1 MLKRIFRTGAILA
14 VLFTGSI
21 PTQAQNITGTIL
33 GTISDA
39 TGAPVP
45 GIQVVVT
52 NKDTGQVTR
61 VESNQL
67 GYYEAPQLRPGTYS
81 VQVGKQGFKTLV
93 REGLH
98 VQVENRLRLDF
109 TLEVGDAATS
119 ISVTGDAPL
128 IESETASLGQV
139 VAARTLQELPIRGRN
154 VFDLVSLSPGVQV
167 NPRSQGAVAS
177 TGDNSAPLFVLS
189 DISING
195 GRYRT
200 NEYMLDGVSIMLPE
214 NNNFAV
220 SPSPDGTQ
228 EFKVMTNSYGP
239 QFGRSGGG
247 VINVITR
254 GGSNQFHG
262 TIYEFFRND
271 RLKANNFFANARNQ
285 KRGIFHFNQF
295 GAAGGGAVKKN
306 KTFFFADYQG
316 HRERSTLGGQFAT
329 VPTALQR
336 SGDFSQTLNA
346 QGQQVV
352 IYDPATTRAAPSG
365 TGFVRDAFPGN
376 RIPANRFDPV
386 AVKMMSYV
394 PLPNSSGSTA
404 ALINNL
410 AWAQQFAINSNQW
423 SVRLDHRFSDRHSLF
438 GRVTRNTG
446 DSANNGPYGTP
457 ADNVL
462 GITLNRVWNTVL
474 NDTFTF
480 SPSLLLNVR
489 YGISRRFEGR
499 VPLHGGEVT
508 LGQLGFPRAVEAAAP
523 EQNFPTVAFTTYS
536 QWGPPGGDRIRRGN
550 DIHTGVADLT
560 KISGRH
566 TIITGVDLRLYN
578 QTPYQ
583 AGSPSGSYNFSPSF
597 TQGPDPLR
605 STLTAGDALASLL
618 TGFGAGSISSV
629 PALAIRN
636 SYTGLYVN
644 DEVKLGRLTVN
655 VGLRYDYESPR
666 TERYNRFTSFDF
678 DRAFPLQ
685 VAGLAGLKGV
695 LTHPGQNGEPRTQF
709 DPSWTNFGP
718 RLGLAYR
725 WNNRTAIRSGYGIFY
740 SPKQGTTSGQGFGA
754 SGYELSTAWVAS
766 LDGVTPLNPLTNP
779 YPTGLLIPPTTPADL
794 LQVGQSINIHDRGN
808 KTNTYTQHWNFSVQR
823 ELGGNWLVEAGYA
836 GNKGTRLP
844 VGRLFN
850 QLDPRYQALG
860 ADLNRQ
866 VTNPF
871 FGLVQTGTLSARTV
885 AQSQLLRPYPQYI
898 SVGAGST
905 PAIAQNA
912 ASSVYHSILIRVEK
926 RFSHGINLLI
936 AYTGSKLIDNA
947 SGRIF
952 GINGNPPPV
961 QNNYDLRA
969 ERSVSE
975 GDVAQRLVVSH
986 IIDLPFG
993 KGRRFLSSAPAPVN
1007 HLAGG
1012 WSVSG
1017 MGSYSSGL
1025 PLALTSTGN
1034 SGVGSSV
1041 LRPNSTGKSARLTG
1055 DPQTRL
1061 TKYFDTSA
1069 FTVPDP
1075 FTFGNVSR
1083 TLPDVRA
1090 PSRVNYDL
1098 ALSKSFL
1105 IREPVSLLFRAEAFN
1120 LTNTPY
1126 FLSPGLA
1133 LGTGTFGVISSA
1145 LGERQVQFSLK
1156 LLF

>member
-1 MLKRIFRTGAILA
+1 VVLATLFAIALQCQ
-14 VLFTGSI
+14 G
-21 PTQAQNITGTIL
+21 QNITGTIL
-33 GTISDA
+33 GTVADA
-39 TGAPVP
+39 SGAIVP
-45 GIQVVVT
+45 GVTVTVT
-52 NKDTGQVTR
+52 NKDTGQSIR
-61 VESNQL
+61 VLTNQL
-67 GYYEAPQLRPGTYS
+67 GYYEAPQLRPGDYG
-81 VQVGKQGFKTLV
+81 VQAAGTGFKTLV
-93 REGLH
+93 RDG
-98 VQVENRLRLDF
+98 VQVSVESRLRLDF
-109 TLEVGDAATS
+109 AMEVGDAATS
-119 ISVTGDAPL
+119 VAVTADAPL

-139 VAARTLQELPIRGRN
+139 ITSRTVQELPIKGRN

-254 GGSNQFHG
+254 GGTNQFHG
-262 TIYEFFRND
+262 TAYEFFRND
-271 RLKANNFFANARNQ
+271 RLKANNFFANARGQ
-285 KRGIFHFNQF
+285 KRGVFHFNQF
-295 GAAGGGAVKKN
+295 GAAGGGPVIRN

-329 VPTALQR
+329 VPTSLQR
-336 SGDFSQTLNA
+336 SGDFSQTLSS
-346 QGQQVV
+346 QGQPII
-352 IYDPATTRAAPSG
+352 IYDPSTTRTAPSG
-365 TGFVRDAFPGN
+365 TGYVRDTFPGN
-376 RIPANRFDPV
+376 RIPNNRLDPV
-386 AVKMMSYV
+386 AVKMLSFV
-394 PLPNSSGSTA
+394 PLANTVGTSA
-404 ALINNL
+404 ALINNF

-423 SVRLDHRFSDRHSLF
+423 SVRLDHRFSDRHGIF
-438 GRVTRNTG
+438 GRITRNTG
-446 DSANNGPYGTP
+446 DSANNGPFNTP

-462 GITLNRVWNTVL
+462 GIGLNKVWNGVI
-474 NDTFTF
+474 NDTFAF
-480 SPSLLLNVR
+480 SPTLLLNTRV
-489 YGISRRFEGR
+489 GVSRRYEGR
-499 VPLHGGEVT
+499 VPLHGGEIT

-523 EQNFPTVAFTTYS
+523 EQNFPTVSFATYS

-550 DIHTGVADLT
+550 DIYTAVADLT

-566 TIITGVDLRLYN
+566 TVIAGADFRIYN

-583 AGSPSGSYNFSPSF
+583 AGSPSGGYSFSQSY

-605 STLTAGDALASLL
+605 SSLTAGDALASLL
-618 TGFGAGSISSV
+618 TGYGTGSISSV

-636 SYTGLYVN
+636 HYFGLYFN
-644 DEVKLGRLTVN
+644 DEIKLGRLTVN

-666 TERYNRFTSFDF
+666 TERYNRFASFDF
-678 DRAFPLQ
+678 TRAFPIT
-685 VAGLAGLKGV
+685 VAGLTGLKGV
-695 LTHPGQNGEPRTQF
+695 LTHPGQNSEPRTQF
-709 DPSWTNFGP
+709 DPSWMNFGP
-718 RLGLAYR
+718 RLGIAYR
-725 WNNRTAIRSGYGIFY
+725 LDSRTAIRSGYGIFY

-754 SGYELSTAWVAS
+754 AGYELATSWVAS
-766 LDGVTPLNPLTNP
+766 VDGVTPLNPISNP
-779 YPTGLLIPPTTPADL
+779 FPTGLLIPPSTQADI
-794 LQVGQSINIHDRGN
+794 LQVGQSLNIHDRAN
-808 KTNTYTQHWNFSVQR
+808 KSNTYTQHWNFSVQR
-823 ELGGNWLVEAGYA
+823 ELPGNWLAEVGYA

-866 VTNPF
+866 VANPF
-871 FGLVQTGTLSARTV
+871 YGLVATGSLSTPTI
-885 AQSQLLRPYPQYI
+885 AQSQLLRPYPQYV

-905 PAIAQNA
+905 PAIAQNS
-912 ASSVYHSILIRVEK
+912 ASSSYHSILVRIEK
-926 RFSHGINLLI
+926 RFSHGINLLV
-936 AYTGSKLIDNA
+936 AYTGAKLIDNA

-961 QNNYDLRA
+961 QNNYDLRS

-975 GDVAQRLVVSH
+975 GDVARRLVVSH
-986 IIDLPFG
+986 TIDLPFG
-993 KGRRFLSSAPAPVN
+993 KGRKFLSSSPAIVDF
-1007 HLAGG
+1007 LAGG

-1017 MGSYSSGL
+1017 SGSYSSGL

-1034 SGVGSSV
+1034 SGVGSGV
-1041 LRPNSTGKSARLTG
+1041 LRPNSTGKSAEFSG
-1055 DPQTRL
+1055 DPQSRL
-1061 TKYFDTSA
+1061 NRYFDTMA
-1069 FTVPDP
+1069 FSVPDP
-1075 FTFGNVSR
+1075 FTFGNVAR

-1090 PSRVNYDL
+1090 PARVNYDM
-1098 ALSKSFL
+1098 AIAKSFP

-1126 FLSPGLA
+1126 FLSPGLG
-1133 LGTGTFGVISSA
+1133 LGTGAFGVVSSA

-1156 LLF
+1156 LQF

>member
-1 MLKRIFRTGAILA
+1 MLASLCA
-14 VLFTGSI
+14 ANI
-21 PTQAQNITGTIL
+21 PAAAQNITGTIL
-33 GTISDA
+33 GSVTDA
-39 TGAPVP
+39 TSAAVP
-45 GIQVVVT
+45 AVQVTVT
-52 NKDTGQVTR
+52 SKDTGQITR
-61 VESNQL
+61 VETSQL
-67 GYYEAPQLRPGTYS
+67 GYYEAPQLRPGAYT
-81 VQVGKQGFKTLV
+81 VQIANKGFKTLV
-93 REGLH
+93 RDDVQ
-98 VQVENRLRLDF
+98 VQVESRIRLDF
-109 TLEVGDAATS
+109 TLEIGDAATS
-119 ISVTGDAPL
+119 ISVTGEAPL

-139 VAARTLQELPIRGRN
+139 VSSRSVQELPIRGRN

-214 NNNFAV
+214 NNNFAI

-262 TIYEFFRND
+262 TLYEFFRND

-295 GAAGGGAVKKN
+295 GAAVGGPVVRN

-316 HRERSTLGGQFAT
+316 HRERSTLGGQLAT

-336 SGDFSQTLNA
+336 AGDFSQTRNA
-346 QGQQVV
+346 QGQPIL
-352 IYDPATTRAAPSG
+352 IYDPATTRPAPSG
-365 TGFVRDAFPGN
+365 TGFVRDAFPDN
-376 RIPANRFDPV
+376 RIPTSRLDPV
-386 AVKMMSYV
+386 AVKMLSYV
-394 PLPNSSGSTA
+394 PLPNIAGSTA
-404 ALINNL
+404 AMINNL

-423 SVRLDHRFSDRHSLF
+423 SGRIDHRFSDRHSLF
-438 GRVTRNTG
+438 GRITRNTG

-462 GITLNRVWNTVL
+462 GITLNRVWNAVL
-474 NDTFTF
+474 NDTFAF

-499 VPLHGGEVT
+499 VPLHEGDVT

-550 DIHTGVADLT
+550 DIHTGVADVT
-560 KISGRH
+560 RISGRH
-566 TIITGVDLRLYN
+566 TLIAGVDVRMYN

-583 AGSPSGSYNFSPSF
+583 AGSPSGNYSFSPAF

-618 TGFGAGSISSV
+618 TGFGSGSISSV

-636 SYTGLYVN
+636 SYFGLYFN
-644 DEVKLGRLTVN
+644 DEIKLGRLTVN

-678 DRAFPLQ
+678 DRAFPIQ
-685 VAGLAGLKGV
+685 VPGMPGLKGV
-695 LTHPGQNGEPRTQF
+695 LTHPGQDGEPSTQF

-725 WNNRTAIRSGYGIFY
+725 VDSRTAIRTGYGIFY

-766 LDGVTPLNPLTNP
+766 LDGVTPLNPLSNAF
-779 YPTGLLIPPTTPADL
+779 PTGLLIPPTTQADL

-823 ELGGNWLVEAGYA
+823 ELGGSWLVETGYA

-866 VTNPF
+866 VPNPF
-871 FGLVQTGTLSARTV
+871 FGLVPTGTLSTRTV
-885 AQSQLLRPYPQYI
+885 AQSQLLRPYPQYVN
-898 SVGAGST
+898 VGAGST

-912 ASSVYHSILIRVEK
+912 ASSTYHSLLIRVEK
-926 RFSHGINLLI
+926 RFSHGMNLLV
-936 AYTGSKLIDNA
+936 AYTGAKLIDNA

-975 GDVAQRLVVSH
+975 GDVARRLVISH
-986 IIDLPFG
+986 TVDLPFG
-993 KGRRFLSSAPAPVN
+993 KGRAFLSGAPGVVN
-1007 HLAGG
+1007 LLAGG

-1017 MGSYSSGL
+1017 AGTYSSGL

-1034 SGVGSSV
+1034 SGVGSSI
-1041 LRPNSTGKSARLTG
+1041 LRPNSTGKSALLQG
-1055 DPQTRL
+1055 DPQSRL
-1061 TKYFDTSA
+1061 NRYFDTSA

-1098 ALSKSFL
+1098 ALSKSFPV
-1105 IREPVSLLFRAEAFN
+1105 REPVSLMFRAEAFN

-1126 FLSPGLA
+1126 FLSPGLG

-1156 LLF
+1156 LQF

>member
-1 MLKRIFRTGAILA
+1 MTTRTFRTGAILFA
-14 VLFTGSI
+14 FFVCGFPS
-21 PTQAQNITGTIL
+21 QAQNITGTIL
-33 GTISDA
+33 GTVVDA
-39 TGAPVP
+39 TGANVP
-45 GIQVVVT
+45 AVQVMVT
-52 NKDTGQVTR
+52 SNATGQTVR

-67 GYYEAPQLRPGTYS
+67 GYYEAPQLRPGIYNVRVAS
-81 VQVGKQGFKTLV
+81 KGFKTLV
-93 REGLH
+93 KENLQ
-98 VQVENRLRLDF
+98 VQVDSRIRLDF

-119 ISVTGDAPL
+119 IAVVGEAPL
-128 IESETASLGQV
+128 IESETAALGQV
-139 VAARTLQELPIRGRN
+139 VATRTVQELPIRGRN

-214 NNNFAV
+214 NNNFAI

-254 GGSNQFHG
+254 GGSNQFHA
-262 TIYEFFRND
+262 TVFEFFRND
-271 RLKANNFFANARNQ
+271 RLKANNFFANARGQ

-295 GAAGGGAVKKN
+295 GAAGGGPVIKN
-306 KTFFFADYQG
+306 KTFFFADFQG
-316 HRERSTLGGQFAT
+316 YRERSTLGGQFAT

-336 SGDFSQTLNA
+336 AGDFSQTFNA
-346 QGQQVV
+346 QGQPVV
-352 IYDPATTRAAPSG
+352 IYDPATTRTAPSG

-376 RIPANRFDPV
+376 RVPSNRFDPV
-386 AVKMMSYV
+386 ALKMLSFV
-394 PLPNSSGSTA
+394 PLPNIAGSTP

-462 GITLNRVWNTVL
+462 GITLNRVWNAVL
-474 NDTFTF
+474 NDTFAF
-480 SPSLLLNVR
+480 SPTMLLNVR

-508 LGQLGFPRAVEAAAP
+508 LGQLGFARAVEAAAP
-523 EQNFPTVAFTTYS
+523 EQNFPTVSFSTYS

-550 DIHTGVADLT
+550 DIHTAVADVT

-566 TIITGVDLRLYN
+566 TVIAGIDGRLYN

-583 AGSPSGSYNFSPSF
+583 AGSPSGGYSFSQSF

-605 STLTAGDALASLL
+605 STLTAGDSLASLL
-618 TGFGAGSISSV
+618 TGFGSGSISSV

-636 SYTGLYVN
+636 SYFGLYVN
-644 DEVKLGRLTVN
+644 DEIKLGRLTVN

-678 DRAFPLQ
+678 NRAFPIQ
-685 VAGLAGLKGV
+685 TPGLTGLKGV

-718 RLGLAYR
+718 RIGIAYR
-725 WNNRTAIRSGYGIFY
+725 LNNRTAIRSGYGIFY

-754 SGYELSTAWVAS
+754 SGYELSTSWVSS
-766 LDGVTPLNPLTNP
+766 LDGVTPLNPLSNP
-779 YPTGLLIPPTTPADL
+779 FPTGLLIPPVTQADV

-823 ELGGNWLVEAGYA
+823 ELGGNWLVEVGYA

-850 QLDPRYQALG
+850 QLDPKYQALG

-866 VTNPF
+866 VPNPF
-871 FGLVQTGTLSARTV
+871 FGLVATGPLSTRTI
-885 AQSQLLRPYPQYI
+885 AQSQLLRPYPQYV

-905 PAIAQNA
+905 PAIAQNS
-912 ASSVYHSILIRVEK
+912 ASSIYHSLLIRVEK
-926 RFSHGINLLI
+926 RFSNGINILI
-936 AYTGSKLIDNA
+936 SYTGAKLIDNA

-961 QNNYDLRA
+961 QNNYDLRS

-975 GDVAQRLVVSH
+975 GDVARRLVVSH
-986 IIDLPFG
+986 TIDLPFG
-993 KGRRFLSSAPAPVN
+993 KGRRFLAGAPGIVN
-1007 HLAGG
+1007 QIVGG

-1017 MGSYSSGL
+1017 FGSYSSGL

-1034 SGVGSSV
+1034 SGVGSGV
-1041 LRPNSTGKSARLTG
+1041 LRPNSTGKSAKLEG
-1055 DPQTRL
+1055 DPQSRL
-1061 TKYFDTSA
+1061 NRYFDISA

-1075 FTFGNVSR
+1075 FTFGNVAR

-1090 PSRVNYDL
+1090 PSRVNYDA
-1098 ALSKSFL
+1098 ALSKSFS
-1105 IREPVSLLFRAEAFN
+1105 IREPVSLLFRAETFN

-1126 FLSPGLA
+1126 FLSPGLG

>member
-1 MLKRIFRTGAILA
+1 MTARGFHGGA
-14 VLFTGSI
+14 VLLALFSQAL
-21 PTQAQNITGTIL
+21 PSPAQNITGTIL
-33 GTISDA
+33 GTVTDA
-39 TGAPVP
+39 TGASVP
-45 GIQVVVT
+45 GATVT
-52 NKDTGQVTR
+52 VTSRDTGQISR
-61 VESNQL
+61 VESNQF
-67 GYYEAPQLRPGTYS
+67 GYYEAPQLRPGGYG
-81 VQVGKQGFKTLV
+81 VQVAGQGFKTLM
-93 REGLH
+93 REAVS
-98 VQVENRLRLDF
+98 VQVESRIRLDF
-109 TLEVGDAATS
+109 ILEVGDAAAS
-119 ISVTGDAPL
+119 IAVTGEAPL

-139 VAARTLQELPIRGRN
+139 IAARTVQELPIRGRN

-214 NNNFAV
+214 NNNFAI

-254 GGSNQFHG
+254 GGSNRFQG
-262 TIYEFFRND
+262 TLYEFFRND
-271 RLKANNFFANARNQ
+271 RMRANNYFANARGQ

-295 GAAGGGAVKKN
+295 GAAVGGPIVKN
-306 KTFFFADYQG
+306 KTFFFADFQG

-329 VPTALQR
+329 LPAALQR
-336 SGDFSQTLNA
+336 AGDFSQTFNA
-346 QGQQVV
+346 QGQPVA
-352 IYDPATTRAAPSG
+352 IHDPFTTRAAPSG

-386 AVKMMSYV
+386 AVKMLSFV
-394 PLPNSSGSTA
+394 PLPNTAGSTA
-404 ALINNL
+404 ASINNL
-410 AWAQQFAINSNQW
+410 AWAQQFAINSDQW
-423 SVRLDHRFSDRHSLF
+423 SMRLDHRFSDRHGIF
-438 GRVTRNTG
+438 GRVTRNKG
-446 DSANNGPYGTP
+446 DSANSGPYGTP

-462 GITLNRVWNTVL
+462 GITLNRVWNAVL
-474 NDTFTF
+474 NDTVAI
-480 SPSLLLNVR
+480 SPSFLLNVR

-499 VPLHGGEVT
+499 APLHAGEVT
-508 LGQLGFPRAVEAAAP
+508 LGQLGFPGAVEAAAP
-523 EQNFPTVAFTTYS
+523 EQNFPTVSFATYS

-550 DIHTGVADLT
+550 DIHTIVADVT
-560 KISGRH
+560 KIAGRH
-566 TIITGVDLRLYN
+566 TVVAGADGRLYN

-583 AGSPSGSYNFSPSF
+583 AGSPSGSYSFSQSF

-605 STLTAGDALASLL
+605 ATLTAGDALASLL

-636 SYTGLYVN
+636 SYFGLYVN
-644 DEVKLGRLTVN
+644 DEIKLGRLTVN
-655 VGLRYDYESPR
+655 VGLRYDHEAPR

-678 DRAFPLQ
+678 NRAFPIQ
-685 VAGLAGLKGV
+685 VAGLTGLKGV
-695 LTHPGQNGEPRTQF
+695 LTHPGQAGEPRSQF

-718 RLGLAYR
+718 RLGMAYR
-725 WNNRTAIRSGYGIFY
+725 LNNRTAIRSGYGIFY

-754 SGYELSTAWVAS
+754 SGYELATAWVAS
-766 LDGVTPLNPLTNP
+766 LDGVTPLNPVSNP
-779 YPTGLLIPPTTPADL
+779 FPTGLLIPPTARADV
-794 LQVGQSINIHDRGN
+794 LQVGQAINIHDRGN
-808 KTNTYTQHWNFSVQR
+808 KTDTYTQHWNFSVQR
-823 ELGGNWLVEAGYA
+823 ELSGSWLVETGYA

-844 VGRLFN
+844 LGRLFN
-850 QLDPRYQALG
+850 QLDPKYQALG

-866 VTNPF
+866 VANPF
-871 FGLVQTGTLSARTV
+871 FGLVATGTLAARTV
-885 AQSQLLRPYPQYI
+885 AQSQLLRPYPQYV

-912 ASSVYHSILIRVEK
+912 ASSVYHSVLLRVEK
-926 RFSHGINLLI
+926 RFSSGVNISI
-936 AYTGSKLIDNA
+936 AYTGAKLIDNA

-969 ERSVSE
+969 ERSLSE
-975 GDVAQRLVVSH
+975 GDVARRLVVSH
-986 IIDLPFG
+986 TIDLPFG
-993 KGRRFLSSAPAPVN
+993 KGRRWLSGAPAAVN
-1007 HLAGG
+1007 LLAGG

-1017 MGSYSSGL
+1017 AGSYASGV

-1041 LRPNSTGKSARLTG
+1041 LRPNSTGKSALLSG

-1061 TKYFDTSA
+1061 NRYFDTSA

-1075 FTFGNVSR
+1075 FTFGNLAR

-1090 PSRVNYDL
+1090 PARVNYDM
-1098 ALSKSFL
+1098 ALSKSFAL
-1105 IREPVSLLFRAEAFN
+1105 REPVSLLFRAEAFN

-1126 FLSPGLA
+1126 FLSPGLG
-1133 LGTGTFGVISSA
+1133 LGTGAFGVISGA
-1145 LGERQVQFSLK
+1145 LGERQVQFSVK

>member
-1 MLKRIFRTGAILA
+1 MRSRPWLTWTTFASLLLSGG
-14 VLFTGSI
+14 VLE
-21 PTQAQNITGTIL
+21 AQNITGTIL
-33 GTISDA
+33 GTVTDSSGA
-39 TGAPVP
+39 TVP
-45 GIQVVVT
+45 AVQVAAT
-52 NKDTGQVTR
+52 NKETGQIAR

-81 VQVGKQGFKTLV
+81 VQVSNKGFKTLIRDGV
-93 REGLH
+93 Q
-98 VQVENRLRLDF
+98 VQVESRIRLDF

-119 ISVTGDAPL
+119 ISVTGEAPL

-139 VAARTLQELPIRGRN
+139 VATRTVQELPIRGRN
-154 VFDLVSLSPGVQV
+154 VFDLVALSPGVQV

-214 NNNFAV
+214 NNNFAI

-262 TIYEFFRND
+262 ALYEFFRND

-285 KRGIFHFNQF
+285 NRGIFHFNQF
-295 GAAGGGAVKKN
+295 GAAGGGPVAKN
-306 KTFFFADYQG
+306 KTFFFVDYQG

-336 SGDFSQTLNA
+336 SGDFSQTFNA

-352 IYDPATTRAAPSG
+352 IYDPTTTRAAPSG

-376 RIPANRFDPV
+376 RIPSSRFDPV
-386 AVKMMSYV
+386 AAKMLSYV
-394 PLPNSSGSTA
+394 PLPNIAGSTP

-423 SVRLDHRFSDRHSLF
+423 SARLDHRFSDRHSLF

-446 DSANNGPYGTP
+446 DSANNGPYGTA

-462 GITLNRVWNTVL
+462 GITLNRVWNAVL
-474 NDTFTF
+474 NDTFAF

-489 YGISRRFEGR
+489 YGLSRRFEGR
-499 VPLHGGEVT
+499 VPLHGDEVT
-508 LGQLGFPRAVEAAAP
+508 LGQLGFPNAVEAAAP

-560 KISGRH
+560 RISGRH
-566 TIITGVDLRLYN
+566 TFIAGVDFRLYN

-583 AGSPSGSYNFSPSF
+583 AGSPSGNYSFSPSF

-605 STLTAGDALASLL
+605 STLTAGDALASFL
-618 TGFGAGSISSV
+618 TGFGSGSISSV

-636 SYTGLYVN
+636 SYFGLYLN
-644 DEVKLGRLTVN
+644 DEVKLGRLTLN
-655 VGLRYDYESPR
+655 AGLRYDYESPR
-666 TERYNRFTSFDF
+666 TERYDRFTSFDF
-678 DRAFPLQ
+678 DRAFPIQ
-685 VAGLAGLKGV
+685 VPGLTGLRGV

-718 RLGLAYR
+718 RFGLAYR
-725 WNNRTAIRSGYGIFY
+725 WNNRTAIRAGYGIFY

-754 SGYELSTAWVAS
+754 SGYELATTWVSS
-766 LDGVTPLNPLTNP
+766 LDGVTPLSPLSNP
-779 YPTGLLIPPTTPADL
+779 YPTGLLISPTTPADV

-823 ELGGNWLVEAGYA
+823 ELGGNWLLEAGYA

-850 QLDPRYQALG
+850 QLDPKYQSLG

-871 FGLVQTGTLSARTV
+871 FGLVQTGTLSTRTV
-885 AQSQLLRPYPQYI
+885 AQSQLLRPYPQYV

-912 ASSVYHSILIRVEK
+912 ASSVYHSLLIRVEK
-926 RFSHGINLLI
+926 RFSQGMNLLV
-936 AYTGSKLIDNA
+936 AYTGSKLIDDA

-975 GDVAQRLVVSH
+975 GDVARRLVVSH
-986 IIDLPFG
+986 TIDLPFG
-993 KGRRFLSSAPAPVN
+993 KGRRFLSDAPAVVN

-1017 MGSYSSGL
+1017 AGSYSSGV

-1041 LRPNSTGKSARLTG
+1041 LRPNSTGKSALLTG

-1061 TKYFDTSA
+1061 TRYFDTSA

-1075 FTFGNVSR
+1075 FTFGNLSR

-1090 PSRVNYDL
+1090 PARVNYDL

-1105 IREPVSLLFRAEAFN
+1105 IREPASLMFRAEAFN

-1126 FLSPGLA
+1126 FLSPGLG
-1133 LGTGTFGVISSA
+1133 LGTGTFGVVSSA

-1156 LLF
+1156 LQF